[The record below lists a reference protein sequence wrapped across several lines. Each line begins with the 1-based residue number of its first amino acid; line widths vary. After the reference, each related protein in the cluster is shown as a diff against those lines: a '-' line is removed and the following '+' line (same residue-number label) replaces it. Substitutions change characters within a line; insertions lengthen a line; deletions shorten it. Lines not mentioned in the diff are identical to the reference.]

1 MLNVGVFYERAWG
14 TVYSPRKAVQWYEK
28 AAENGVTQAV
38 AYLGECYVTG
48 KGVDKDVK
56 KGISLLEQ
64 AAKKDVD
71 YAKKVLY
78 EIDSHKYYKYKKY
91 AQ

>member
-1 MLNVGVFYERAWG
+1 
-14 TVYSPRKAVQWYEK
+14 
-28 AAENGVTQAV
+28 V

-48 KGVDKDVK
+48 KGVDKDMK